1 MVRVAAAA
9 VSAPPSELTLSP
21 SLVVVAAPAPAP
33 PQLFSEG
40 IGAENYPPLSLSALC
55 CRQRRALMKFQN
67 VTFQPISDLHS
78 IHSCFTEFGEKLI
91 YVSCF

>member
-21 SLVVVAAPAPAP
+21 SLVVVAAPAP

-40 IGAENYPPLSLSALC
+40 IGAENYPPLSLPFAADKGARS
-55 CRQRRALMKFQN
+55 
-67 VTFQPISDLHS
+67 
-78 IHSCFTEFGEKLI
+78 
-91 YVSCF
+91 